1 MIQCSTSGTF
11 DLELC
16 VLTHPGE
23 QSFAL
28 STSAIFQHLQC
39 LFDVC
44 RQRPLWAGQ
53 AMNLQ
58 TGSICKLEGRHS
70 KKPGACTPG
79 FSVMRSFAFLQILC
93 SRRKLTVRRYWR
105 GTSPFKLFFRPRSL
119 PAG

>member
-16 VLTHPGE
+16 VLAHPGE
-23 QSFAL
+23 QSFTL

-44 RQRPLWAGQ
+44 RQLPLWAGQ

-58 TGSICKLEGRHS
+58 TGSICKLEAGIPKS
-70 KKPGACTPG
+70 PA
-79 FSVMRSFAFLQILC
+79 
-93 SRRKLTVRRYWR
+93 VRRA
-105 GTSPFKLFFRPRSL
+105 FQ
-119 PAG
+119 